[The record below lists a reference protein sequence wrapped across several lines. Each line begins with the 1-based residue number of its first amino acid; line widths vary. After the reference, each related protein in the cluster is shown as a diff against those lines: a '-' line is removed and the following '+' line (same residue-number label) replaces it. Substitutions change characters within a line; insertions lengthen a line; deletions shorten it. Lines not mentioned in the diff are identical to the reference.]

1 MFHKKTVAR
10 KDNNKRSRR
19 TIERKRTILCIVL
32 KRKNIRRVLNLL
44 DRFSDYILCI

>member
-19 TIERKRTILCIVL
+19 TIEEKRRYEVSPT
-32 KRKNIRRVLNLL
+32 KEEIRRVLNLL
-44 DRFSDYILCI
+44 DKKASYIRSI